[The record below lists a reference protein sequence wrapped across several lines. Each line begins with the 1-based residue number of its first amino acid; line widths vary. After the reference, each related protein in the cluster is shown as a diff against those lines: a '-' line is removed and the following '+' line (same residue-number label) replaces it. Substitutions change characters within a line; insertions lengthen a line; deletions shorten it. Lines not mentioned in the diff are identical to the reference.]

1 MSEEERKKR
10 CVICSDVV
18 SDWVDPDWSN
28 GRICEEC
35 YIIHNPIIEE
45 VRESLIAIRIQ
56 RNELR
61 SQLTAANERAE
72 KAERILARKG
82 YRKSCDIAACNCGD
96 NWSHGGHAE
105 ERLHEIADEV
115 WENGKTALQS
125 VKDLKAMLESA
136 ETSLAAAQKEIEG
149 LRGALLPLLAESVSV
164 LEHLD
169 NYIKQSED
177 GWFCSCCGEGLEGDG
192 GHREDCLVNKALNM
206 STPCMNAEKAIG
218 NLTGEQVLK
227 YALRLALTP
236 KPEAKG

>member
-72 KAERILARKG
+72 KAERERDGFKQAYETEIEGNRTLRLTIKARDGENFRTAVK
-82 YRKSCDIAACNCGD
+82 RI
-96 NWSHGGHAE
+96 AE
-105 ERLHEIADEV
+105 E
-115 WENGKTALQS
+115 
-125 VKDLKAMLESA
+125 KDSA